1 MKNKQEQLKKI
12 KKSSSQEQQSMPYEE
27 LIKLIKSLST
37 EEKIELAN
45 SIGYPVFTRMCMGTL
60 KHDFVLLQDGAAIII
75 ENEKGEILLQSRAD
89 RDKWGLPGGCQ
100 NLGERF
106 EETIIRET
114 KEETNLDILES
125 DLELIAPVSGL
136 SRQNSYPNGDVVINN
151 TMLYYTNKYTGELK
165 WDEESKKMKFFPL
178 SNLPKNQ
185 NDPDLINRYIES
197 KKGMI

>member
-1 MKNKQEQLKKI
+1 MKDQIKKI
-12 KKSSSQEQQSMPYEE
+12 KKLNAQERQKIAYEE
-27 LIKLIKSLST
+27 WIKIIKELST

-45 SIGYPVFTRMCMGTL
+45 DIGYPVFTRMCMGDL

-89 RDKWGLPGGCQ
+89 REKWGLPGGCQ

-125 DLELIAPVSGL
+125 DLKLIAPVSGL
-136 SRQNSYPNGDVVINN
+136 SRQNNYPNGDVVINN
-151 TMLYYTNKYTGELK
+151 TMLYYTNKYTGNLK
-165 WDEESKKMKFFPL
+165 WDEESKKMEFFSL

-185 NDPDLINRYIES
+185 NDPDLIERYINF
-197 KKGMI
+197 KKGT

>member
-1 MKNKQEQLKKI
+1 MKDQIKKI
-12 KKSSSQEQQSMPYEE
+12 KKLNAQERQKIAYEE
-27 LIKLIKSLST
+27 WIKIIKELST

-45 SIGYPVFTRMCMGTL
+45 DIGYPVFTRMCLGAL

-89 RDKWGLPGGCQ
+89 REKWGLPGGCQ

-125 DLELIAPVSGL
+125 DLKLIAPVSGL
-136 SRQNSYPNGDVVINN
+136 SRQNNYPNGDVVINN
-151 TMLYYTNKYTGELK
+151 TMLYYTNKYTGNLK
-165 WDEESKKMKFFPL
+165 WDEESKKMEFFSI
-178 SNLPKNQ
+178 SNLPQNQ
-185 NDPDLINRYIES
+185 NDPDLIERYINF
-197 KKGMI
+197 KKGT